1 MNPTSASDFCVNS
14 KNSWDEIRGKMDRES
29 YFNVLSGNRESK
41 RFGKEEKEI
50 ALDASRHI
58 TGIIF
63 QEQKK
68 RKFTRY
74 QVSLNRR

>member
-1 MNPTSASDFCVNS
+1 MERWIVKVILTF
-14 KNSWDEIRGKMDRES
+14 W
-29 YFNVLSGNRESK
+29 NRKSE
-41 RFGKEEKEI
+41 RFGKKEKEI